1 MTRQEWDRI
10 AAVLDNGFPGHFGEA
25 ESATYWLLLGKRP
38 ARQVEDAVRRAVD
51 TAMRYRPTPS
61 ELVALM
67 RESTSTVEQRREQWR
82 DLYEKR
88 YGSERAAQLVAVLN
102 FGDGGRELNA

>member
-1 MTRQEWDRI
+1 MTRSEWDRI

-25 ESATYWLLLGKRP
+25 ESATYWLLLGTRP

-51 TAMRYRPTPS
+51 KAMRYRPTPS
-61 ELVALM
+61 ELVGLM

-82 DLYEKR
+82 ELYRKR
-88 YGSERAAQLVAVLN
+88 YGQERADELVAVLN

>member
-1 MTRQEWDRI
+1 MTRAEWDRI

-25 ESATYWLLLGKRP
+25 ESATYWLLLGTRP

-51 TAMRYRPTPS
+51 RGVRFRPTPS

-67 RESTSTVEQRREQWR
+67 REETGTVESRREEWR
-82 DLYEKR
+82 AIYTKR
-88 YGSERAAQLVAVLN
+88 YGAARADELVASLN
-102 FGDGGRELNA
+102 FGDGRALNA

>member
-25 ESATYWLLLGKRP
+25 ESAAYWLLLGSRP

-51 TAMRYRPTPS
+51 LAMRFRPTPS
-61 ELVALM
+61 ELVGLM
-67 RESTSTVEQRREQWR
+67 RESTSTVEARREQWR
-82 DLYEKR
+82 VMYEKR
-88 YGSERAAQLVAVLN
+88 YGAARADELVASLN
-102 FGDGGRELNA
+102 FGDGQGALNA

>member
-10 AAVLDNGFPGHFGEA
+10 AAVLDCCWPGHFGEA

-51 TAMRYRPTPS
+51 KAMRYRPTPS
-61 ELVALM
+61 ELVGLM
-67 RESTSTVEQRREQWR
+67 RPSQTTVEQRREEWR
-82 DLYEKR
+82 ER
-88 YGSERAAQLVAVLN
+88 YTRAYGKTRADELVAVLN

>member
-10 AAVLDNGFPGHFGEA
+10 AAVLDCCWPGHFGEA
-25 ESATYWLLLGKRP
+25 ESATYWAVLGNRP

-51 TAMRYRPTPS
+51 RGVRFRPTPS

-67 RESTSTVEQRREQWR
+67 REETSTVESRREEWR
-82 DLYEKR
+82 AIYTRR
-88 YGSERAAQLVAVLN
+88 YGAARADELVASLN
-102 FGDGGRELNA
+102 FGDGRALNA